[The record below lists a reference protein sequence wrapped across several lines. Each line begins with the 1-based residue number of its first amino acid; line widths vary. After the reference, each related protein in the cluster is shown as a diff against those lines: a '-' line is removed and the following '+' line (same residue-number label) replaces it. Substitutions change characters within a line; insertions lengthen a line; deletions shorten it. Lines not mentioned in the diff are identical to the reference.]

1 MSTKISQLPAASSV
15 QLSAVFPLVQN
26 ATTEKATIEQLAEAI
41 GGGGGVGLSVIQTT
55 SVAEGPYSVAHGL
68 GSVPLAVVIQ
78 PTYNT
83 SANGGQFWLYTQS
96 VALGY
101 DSTNVYLL
109 ASDIGI
115 SAQIVIFSN
124 GI

>member
-26 ATTEKATIEQLAEAI
+26 STTEKATIEQLSEVI
-41 GGGGGVGLSVIQTT
+41 GGGGVQIIVLSVT
-55 SVAEGPYSVAHGL
+55 STSPGTMQVAHGL
-68 GSVPLAVVIQ
+68 GSTPTAVAIT

-83 SANGGQFWLYTQS
+83 SGGQFWLNVSS

-101 DSTNVYLL
+101 DSTYVYLI
-109 ASDIGI
+109 ASDTEI
-115 SAQIVIFSN
+115 SAQIVVF
-124 GI
+124 G